1 MSTAAVTEVT
11 NGPDR
16 ELRKSSGQAAR
27 SFGQDQPGQIEAAPA
42 QQGELY
48 RSTIGWDGVIAMN
61 RPIVLV
67 FADAEAGSGGLEI
80 TGDTSRQARLI
91 YTHTCE
97 DARVIARRIAC
108 DAIVID
114 GVSNLDACCAT
125 VEHFRDCGYDGRV
138 VVLVSDAGADSSERL
153 LAAGAGAV
161 LPRANSTA
169 IVLAAVCELLRTR
182 SEQNVRRELA
192 GELNERDRR
201 VLELLWDGYS
211 NKEIA
216 AQLNCSVSL
225 VKASL
230 QRCFAKAGVHSR
242 TQLMR
247 RVIEDRKWP
256 RRQTALVAVR

>member
-1 MSTAAVTEVT
+1 
-11 NGPDR
+11 
-16 ELRKSSGQAAR
+16 
-27 SFGQDQPGQIEAAPA
+27 
-42 QQGELY
+42 
-48 RSTIGWDGVIAMN
+48 MN

-67 FADAEAGSGGLEI
+67 YSDAEAAGSGLEI
-80 TGDTSRQARLI
+80 TGATTGQARLI

-97 DARVIARRIAC
+97 DARVIARRVAC

-114 GVSNLDACCAT
+114 GAGDLDACCASI
-125 VEHFRDCGYDGRV
+125 EHFRDCGYDGRV
-138 VVLVSDAGADSSERL
+138 VVLVADAGEEPSARL

-182 SEQNVRRELA
+182 AEQNVRRELD
-192 GELNERDRR
+192 GDMSERDRR
-201 VLELLWDGYS
+201 VLELVWDGYS

-216 AQLNCSVSL
+216 AQLDCSVSL

-247 RVIEDRKWP
+247 RVIEDRKWT
-256 RRQTALVAVR
+256 RQQSALVAVR